1 VLEVKG
7 KIKGSWKGRG
17 REAKGEG
24 GGRGKGGSVS
34 GEVWKIKCYEVKRR
48 EGKGWDGKG

>member
-7 KIKGSWKGRG
+7 KIRGSWKGRG

-24 GGRGKGGSVS
+24 GGRGRGVL
-34 GEVWKIKCYEVKRR
+34 GEVWKIKCYEGKR
-48 EGKGWDGKG
+48 KGS